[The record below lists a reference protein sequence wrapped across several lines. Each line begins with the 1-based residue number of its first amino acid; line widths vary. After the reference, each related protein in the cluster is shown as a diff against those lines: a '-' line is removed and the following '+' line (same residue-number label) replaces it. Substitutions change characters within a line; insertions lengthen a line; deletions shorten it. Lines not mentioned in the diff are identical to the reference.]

1 MKTCPN
7 CLKENADSNIY
18 CINCGHLLDE
28 NIDAVDENSV
38 ASKNDT
44 NQKKS
49 HYSLAIII
57 PVIILFIIVFIISIS
72 LIIKFYIDAFI
83 SNQQIMRTL
92 NLAMGI
98 VTTIQ
103 LIVHVFNIIYCIIC
117 FSKHKLIKLPFCIL
131 VFLFSGL
138 VSGFL
143 LIYNYGIYKSTNKI
157 EVTKNELLS

>member
-49 HYSLAIII
+49 PYSLAIII
-57 PVIILFIIVFIISIS
+57 PVIILFTIVFFISIS
-72 LIIKFYIDAFI
+72 LIIRFYIDAFI

-98 VTTIQ
+98 ITTIQ
-103 LIVHVFNIIYCIIC
+103 LAVHVFNIIYCIIC

-131 VFLFSGL
+131 VILFSGL
-138 VSGFL
+138 VSGIL
-143 LIYNYGIYKSTNKI
+143 LLYNYCVYKSKNKI
-157 EVTKNELLS
+157 GVNKNELLS